1 MSEVVDDKSDCCI
14 PFILNCMRKKLS
26 SDTHPS
32 PVFIGVNGAQGSG
45 KSTLVSVTGHQSKL
59 PWATISIILEA

>member
-14 PFILNCMRKKLS
+14 LFILDCISKKS
-26 SDTHPS
+26 STNTYRS

-45 KSTLVSVTGHQSKL
+45 KSTLVSTYGYQS
-59 PWATISIILEA
+59 AI